1 MQPHSN
7 FLKSI
12 MPVQIYKSTSAIYMT
27 CLSKLSMSAFVPE
40 CNQKLAVEQAIVQA
54 LDETIMPHNY
64 AERQE
69 EAEELLHRSQTNFRE
84 VFAQP
89 SAAQVKRVAWGNN
102 TTMWIDSDHE
112 VQRPVHPTKAARY
125 DRIYRAHC
133 RGMRPQQMDKR
144 RMDNPEMDF
153 SMQDLI
159 KAIILMCTLSITIYL
174 IADLPF

>member
-27 CLSKLSMSAFVPE
+27 CLSKLSISAFVPE

-84 VFAQP
+84 VFAP
-89 SAAQVKRVAWGNN
+89 PAALQAKKVAWGNN
-102 TTMWIDSDHE
+102 TTMWIDSDDE
-112 VQRPVHPTKAARY
+112 VHRPLHPIKAARY

-133 RGMRPQQMDKR
+133 RGMRPQQMVKR
-144 RMDNPEMDF
+144 RVDGPATDF

-159 KAIILMCTLSITIYL
+159 KAMFLMGTLTITIYL